1 MARKVYK
8 GAVNNKER
16 SIQKLLASVGK
27 VIREKGYAGLTAT
40 NIAQQ
45 AGVSRRLISMYFGSV
60 DELVETYVKSKDYWV
75 AASGTTVI
83 TQENKE
89 GNNTRQLLE
98 SLLLNQLDFF
108 NRNEEMRQIILW
120 EISQRTEIMYHICN
134 EREQLGSRIFEMT
147 DKELKDRPVDLRAV
161 SALLVAGIYYMVLH
175 SKTSDSFFC
184 EIDIT
189 LPEGL
194 QRIRDAI
201 KQILK
206 WVYEK
211 EA

>member
-1 MARKVYK
+1 MVRKVYK

-16 SIQKLLASVGK
+16 SIQKLLAAVGK
-27 VIREKGYAGLTAT
+27 VIKEKGYAGLTAT
-40 NIAQQ
+40 NIARQ

-60 DELVETYVKSKDYWV
+60 DHLVETYVKSKDYWV

-89 GNNTRQLLE
+89 GKHTQQLLE
-98 SLLLNQLDFF
+98 ALLLNQFDFF
-108 NRNEEMRQIILW
+108 NKNEEMQQIILW
-120 EISQRTEIMYHICN
+120 EISQRTESMYHICN
-134 EREQLGSRIFEMT
+134 EREQLGSLIFAMT
-147 DKELKDRPVDLRAV
+147 DKELKDRSVDLRAV

-189 LPEGL
+189 RPEGVK
-194 QRIRDAI
+194 RIQDAI
-201 KQILK
+201 KKILQ
-206 WVYEK
+206 WTYE
-211 EA
+211 EV